1 MIQNIKI
8 ILSIIMVT
16 LSALSAYSQMSVV
29 TDSKNPVDG
38 NIISEENRT
47 ECTHKYA
54 PYRHIVSNPVLPDS
68 ADVRLHGHK
77 AFWRAG
83 VETVGFNIGL
93 WAFDRYVLKGHYAY
107 ISWNTIKENFRHGF
121 EWDDDHLHTNMFDH
135 PYNGSIFFNAGRSN
149 GFNFWQSE
157 LFAIGGSAM
166 WEMFMEREYPS
177 TNDIIATPI
186 GGAALGEVLYRTS
199 DLILDDRS
207 TGGERFGR
215 ELAAFLVDPMK
226 GINRIVTGAA
236 WKKRTT
242 SGRRFGIPPISV
254 ELSLG
259 GRFLSLIE
267 NDEGSRGGAVAE
279 INIEYGDRFA
289 ETTKAPYDYFSF
301 LMELQGIK
309 SQPLLS
315 RVEITGR
322 LLSKE
327 ILERKNVN
335 LNVGLYQHFDY
346 FDSDT
351 IRPERNAMY
360 FPCSVPYKMGTPASV
375 GGGVMIKYTPSKLM
389 SLDGYVHLNGIIL
402 AGVLTDFY
410 RDYHRNYNWGSGF
423 SVKAGV
429 NWALSNDRLSVRL
442 ANQFYKIYTWNG
454 YDANYDWSLTPE
466 GKPVDVQGDASHSS
480 FNHLEASVNYRLWK
494 RLYLTG
500 GIDYYSRRT
509 EYTAMTIHAGN
520 TTISSPIVCSKQ
532 LGFHLVLTYKL

>member
-8 ILSIIMVT
+8 ILSIIMVA

-29 TDSKNPVDG
+29 TDSKSPVDG
-38 NIISEENRT
+38 NVISEENRP

-54 PYRHIVSNPVLPDS
+54 PYRHVVSTPVLPDS

-77 AFWRAG
+77 AFWRTG

-236 WKKRTT
+236 WKKRAT
-242 SGRRFGIPPISV
+242 SGRRFGIPPICV

-322 LLSKE
+322 LLLKE

-335 LNVGLYQHFDY
+335 LNIGLYQHFDY

-509 EYTAMTIHAGN
+509 EYTAMSIHAGN

>member
-1 MIQNIKI
+1 MLNIKI
-8 ILSIIMVT
+8 IFSIF
-16 LSALSAYSQMSVV
+16 LSALSAFTAYPQMPAVLDSCGNTRCHVV
-29 TDSKNPVDG
+29 PDDCRMVHGQIN
-38 NIISEENRT
+38 
-47 ECTHKYA
+47 A
-54 PYRHIVSNPVLPDS
+54 PYRHIVSAPVLPDS
-68 ADVRLHGHK
+68 ADVRIHEHK

-83 VETVGFNIGL
+83 AETAGFNICL
-93 WAFDRYVLKGHYAY
+93 WAFDRYALKGHYAY
-107 ISWNTIKENFRHGF
+107 ISWNTIKENFKHGF

-166 WEMFMEREYPS
+166 WEMFMEKEYPS

-207 TGGERFGR
+207 SGGERFGR

-236 WKKRTT
+236 WKKRAT
-242 SGRRFGIPPISV
+242 SGRQFGIPPISV

-259 GRFLSLIE
+259 GRYLSLIE
-267 NDEGSRGGAVAE
+267 NDEGSRAGAVAE

-289 ETTKAPYDYFSF
+289 ESTKAPYDYFSF
-301 LMELQGIK
+301 LMELQGLK

-315 RVEITGR
+315 RVEIIGR

-327 ILERKNVN
+327 IVEKKDMD
-335 LNVGLYQHFDY
+335 LNVGLYQHFDF

-351 IRPERNAMY
+351 IRPERNAAY
-360 FPCSVPYKMGTPASV
+360 FPCSVPYKMGSPASI
-375 GGGVMIKYTPSKLM
+375 GGGAMFRYAPTKLM
-389 SLDGYVHLNGIIL
+389 SFDGYLHLNGVIL

-423 SVKAGV
+423 SVKAGL
-429 NWALSNDRLSVRL
+429 NWALSDDRISVRI
-442 ANQFYKIYTWNG
+442 ANQFYKIYTWSG

-480 FNHLEASVNYRLWK
+480 FNHLEASINYRLWK
-494 RLYLTG
+494 RLFLTG
-500 GIDYYSRRT
+500 GIDFYSRRT
-509 EYTAMTIHAGN
+509 EYTDMSMRLGN
-520 TTISSPIVCSKQ
+520 TIISSPIVNSKQ
-532 LGFHLVLTYKL
+532 LGFHLMLTYKL

>member
-29 TDSKNPVDG
+29 TDSKSPVDG
-38 NIISEENRT
+38 NIISEENRP

-54 PYRHIVSNPVLPDS
+54 PYRHIVSTPVLPDS

-83 VETVGFNIGL
+83 AETVGFNIGL

-242 SGRRFGIPPISV
+242 PGRRFGIPPISV

-494 RLYLTG
+494 RLYLTS

-509 EYTAMTIHAGN
+509 EYTAMSIHAGN

>member
-8 ILSIIMVT
+8 ILSIIMVA

-29 TDSKNPVDG
+29 TDSKSPVDG
-38 NIISEENRT
+38 NVISEENRP

-54 PYRHIVSNPVLPDS
+54 PYRHIVSTPVLPDS

-236 WKKRTT
+236 WKKRAT
-242 SGRRFGIPPISV
+242 SGRRFGIPPICV

-322 LLSKE
+322 LLLKE

-335 LNVGLYQHFDY
+335 LNIGLYQHFDY

>member
-29 TDSKNPVDG
+29 TDSKSPVDG
-38 NIISEENRT
+38 NIISEENRP

-54 PYRHIVSNPVLPDS
+54 PYRHIVSTPVLPDS

-236 WKKRTT
+236 WKKRAT

-509 EYTAMTIHAGN
+509 EYTAMSIHAGN